1 MSVIEES
8 RQRILTTGV
17 GSLPRRHSL
26 SDLLLARLNQ
36 QPYDPNALARETT
49 EAVADVVRKQLSLG
63 IDIVSDGEQSKTSFQ
78 LYIADRLTGL
88 DPIEPAPGER
98 RTRENTAFPSFYKDG
113 AHSGSQ
119 RAKLACTG
127 PIRYA
132 GQKQLADDIGNFNA
146 ALKGADPVGTFIPSV
161 SPSSCAGMMENKF
174 YKNEED
180 HLLAVAEALRE
191 EYEGIVKAGFAVQ
204 IDDPRLAMHY
214 MLAPDETPDDARKW
228 ARHRIEILNHAL
240 RNIPPDR
247 VRHHTC
253 YGINIGPRVSDFEMK
268 YLADLIVTIRANYYS
283 FEMANPRHEHEWAI
297 WQSVKLP
304 DDKVLLPGCITQA
317 SILVEHPELVAQR
330 IVRLAK
336 IVGRERVI
344 ASADCGFAST
354 LYTNKPPEIE
364 DEIVWAKFESLV
376 EGARLASKALWAL

>member
-36 QPYDPNALARETT
+36 QPYDPNVLARETT
-49 EAVADVVRKQLSLG
+49 EAVAEVVRKQLSLG

-78 LYIADRLTGL
+78 HYIADRLTGL

-146 ALKGADPVGTFIPSV
+146 VLKGADPVGTFIPSV

-354 LYTNKPPEIE
+354 LYTNKPLEIE

-376 EGARLASKALWAL
+376 EGARLASKALWA

>member
-8 RQRILTTGV
+8 RRRIVTTGV

-26 SDLLLARLNQ
+26 SDLLLARLNK
-36 QPYDPNALARETT
+36 QPYDPNVLARETT
-49 EAVADVVRKQLSLG
+49 EAVAEVVRKQLALG

-78 LYIADRLTGL
+78 HYIADRLTGL
-88 DPIEPAPGER
+88 EPIEPAPGER
-98 RTRENTAFPSFYKDG
+98 RTRENAAFPSFYKDG
-113 AHSGSQ
+113 VHSGSQ

-132 GQKQLADDIGNFNA
+132 GQKQLAEDICNFNA
-146 ALKGADPVGTFIPSV
+146 ALNGSHPVGTFIPSV

-174 YKNEED
+174 YKSEEE

-214 MLAPDETPDDARKW
+214 MLSPEETADDARKW

-247 VRHHTC
+247 IRHHTC
-253 YGINIGPRVSDFEMK
+253 YGINIGPRASDFEMK

-283 FEMANPRHEHEWAI
+283 FEMANPRHEHEWEI
-297 WQSVKLP
+297 WQTVKLP
-304 DDKVLLPGCITQA
+304 DEKVLLPGCITQA

-354 LYTNKPPEIE
+354 LYTNKAPEIE
-364 DEIVWAKFESLV
+364 DEIVWAKFGSLV
-376 EGARLASKALWAL
+376 EGARLASKALWA

>member
-36 QPYDPNALARETT
+36 QPYDPNVLARETT
-49 EAVADVVRKQLSLG
+49 EAVAEVVRKQLSLG

-78 LYIADRLTGL
+78 HYIADRLTGL

-146 ALKGADPVGTFIPSV
+146 ALKGANPVGTFIPSV